1 MKRCTNPN
9 CESSFLFGNNKTNC
23 PFCHSPL
30 VSVEEAASAQQLI
43 TPIDAVFEDIG
54 AEATPAF
61 ITRYN
66 GRMECTGRVVEIEHQ
81 ALFYGKF
88 HKLFNTIVRGEP
100 FQFTHQSV
108 EYTIRVEPITDGIP
122 SEVTDFCLYG
132 NYLGRLQ
139 VGDEVRIKAKDCGHR
154 RVVKSIANLT
164 TSSAVKPGFQISA
177 ALIRGL
183 LLAVLLMFVVFACG
197 TVQFVTSGA
206 ASVLLVSLLTAVMPI
221 GICMIVLWLLF
232 RSAFPSRR
240 ERRRW

>member
-9 CESSFLFGNNKTNC
+9 CESSFLFGNNRTNC

-30 VSVEEAASAQQLI
+30 VSVEEAAPVQQLI
-43 TPIDAVFEDIG
+43 TPIDAAFEDVVV
-54 AEATPAF
+54 EATPTF
-61 ITRYN
+61 VTRYN
-66 GRMECTGRVVEIEHQ
+66 GRMKCTGRVVEIEHQ

-100 FQFTHQSV
+100 FQFAHQSV
-108 EYTIRVEPITDGIP
+108 EYTVRVEPITDGIP

-154 RVVKSIANLT
+154 RVVKSIVNLT
-164 TSSAVKPGFQISA
+164 TGSAVKPGAQISA

-183 LLAVLLMFVVFACG
+183 LLAVLLMFVVFACEM
-197 TVQFVTSGA
+197 VQFVASGSA
-206 ASVLLVSLLTAVMPI
+206 AVLLVSLLAAVMPI
-221 GICMIVLWLLF
+221 VMCIIGLWLLF
-232 RSAFPSRR
+232 RSVFPSRR
-240 ERRRW
+240 ERRRR